1 MEHGWD
7 DEESSRT
14 PVWPTAPCFESEDDW
29 LEAYVTQY
37 EHFPQTPA
45 PRRIRMRAVDEQRAE
60 QRAAPSRTERPWL
73 DAYVEH
79 YGHAPSNAQHLVA
92 FVHHRGGEMSYTSA
106 LQAMGLSLPRNP
118 TPWQDTLAINRHYRR
133 LTRMIFT
140 TLVLEEDPPGV
151 NHLRGQLGGSASG
164 LAAGLPMQVTMDLTK
179 RLMELATPIEASE
192 SFLCTICLNGKT
204 EEDAQVAWV
213 QLACGHPLHRSC
225 YRQLIHHN
233 LFRCRCPLC
242 RFDFLQLLLQE
253 T

>member
-1 MEHGWD
+1 MREGTRCGRSLPTCVYMRGLSRSLKGNP
-7 DEESSRT
+7 ESIVRCKSIT
-14 PVWPTAPCFESEDDW
+14 EW
-29 LEAYVTQY
+29 
-37 EHFPQTPA
+37 
-45 PRRIRMRAVDEQRAE
+45 PRRTHRSITGATSWRGRSSVMEPLRPRRVLRVRDGGGAVCHVRC
-60 QRAAPSRTERPWL
+60 AAMVR
-73 DAYVEH
+73 
-79 YGHAPSNAQHLVA
+79 
-92 FVHHRGGEMSYTSA
+92 SA
-106 LQAMGLSLPRNP
+106 
-118 TPWQDTLAINRHYRR
+118 
-133 LTRMIFT
+133 RMIFT